1 MKTVDNTRTFAIGCA
16 RLASAKKADDIS
28 VLNMIKTS
36 LGITDYFVICS
47 GNNKK
52 QNQAI
57 ADQFLS
63 NLKGLILGIEGYEQ
77 GNWIVVDLGSVV
89 VHIFH
94 ESLRK
99 FYDLEFLW
107 SDVPRVRLPKNQ
119 LHPSVRKASAGRIT
133 QR

>member
-1 MKTVDNTRTFAIGCA
+1 MINRLIKTVDNTRTFAVKCA
-16 RLASAKKADDIS
+16 RLASTKKADDIS
-28 VLNMIKTS
+28 VLNMAKTS
-36 LGITDYFVICS
+36 LGVTDYFVICS

-57 ADQFLS
+57 ADEFMMS
-63 NLKGLILGIEGYEQ
+63 LKGRILGIEGYEQ
-77 GNWIVVDLGSVV
+77 GNWIVVDLNSVV

-107 SDVPRVRLPKNQ
+107 SDVPRVRLPK
-119 LHPSVRKASAGRIT
+119 L
-133 QR
+133 

>member
-1 MKTVDNTRTFAIGCA
+1 MINRSIKALDDTRTFAVRCA

-28 VLNMIKTS
+28 VLNMAKTS

-57 ADQFLS
+57 ADTLLS
-63 NLKGLILGIEGYEQ
+63 KLKSQILGVEGYEQ
-77 GNWIVVDLGSVV
+77 GNWIVVDLNSVV

-94 ESLRK
+94 ESLRR

-107 SDVPRVRLPKNQ
+107 SDVPRVRLPK
-119 LHPSVRKASAGRIT
+119 L
-133 QR
+133 